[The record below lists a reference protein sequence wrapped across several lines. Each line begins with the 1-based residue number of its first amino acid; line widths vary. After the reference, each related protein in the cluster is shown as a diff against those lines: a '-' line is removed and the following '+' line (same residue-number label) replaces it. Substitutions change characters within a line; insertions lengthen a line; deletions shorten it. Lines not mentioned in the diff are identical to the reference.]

1 MGCFDKRLNYKP
13 FEYTEAITLM
23 EKLNHTY
30 WLHSELPFKSDKHEF
45 ETLRSHEKEATIRNL
60 CAISTIEIAVKE
72 FWGQLGQL
80 FPKAEF
86 SMLGTTAAET
96 EVRHAESYSRILSLL
111 GIEDIFLKALN
122 NPVLRGR
129 FDYLNKYLDITPK
142 TSDKKK
148 QLIKVILFAIL
159 IENTSLFGQF
169 AGVMYLY
176 RSKGVMKDI
185 RNIIKWTAIDEQLH
199 FNIGVMVVSIVRK
212 EYPELFDE
220 DLEDLVKKACLK
232 SLKHEKEILEWI
244 FEKGEFEGLSVI
256 DIHTYMK
263 SRVNDSMEQLG
274 FSKVFV
280 EELNLENTKFFYE
293 EVFVDSMDDF
303 FAVRPVDYTLGDVSI
318 TGDDLF

>member
-1 MGCFDKRLNYKP
+1 MGCFDKRLTYKP
-13 FEYTEAITLM
+13 FEYPEAITLM
-23 EKLNHTY
+23 EKLNHSY

-45 ETLRSHEKEATIRNL
+45 DTLEPHEKEATIRNL
-60 CAISTIEIAVKE
+60 CAISMIEVTVKE

-80 FPKAEF
+80 LPKAEF
-86 SMLGTTAAET
+86 SMLGTTAAEA

-111 GIEDIFLKALN
+111 GIEHVFQDALN

-129 FDYLNKYLDITPK
+129 FDYLNKYLDITPR

-176 RSKGVMKDI
+176 RTKGAMKDI

-199 FNIGVMVVSIVRK
+199 FNIGVTVVNIIKK
-212 EYPELFDE
+212 EHPELFDE
-220 DLEDLVKKACLK
+220 DLEQLVKTACVK
-232 SLKHEKEILEWI
+232 SIKHEKEILNWI
-244 FEKGEFEGLSVI
+244 FEQGEFDNLSI
-256 DIHTYMK
+256 KDIHSYMK
-263 SRVNDSMEQLG
+263 KRVNDSMEKLG
-274 FSKVFV
+274 FSIIFE
-280 EELNLENTKFFYE
+280 EELELSKTDFFFE
-293 EVFVDSMDDF
+293 EVFADSMDDF

-318 TGDDLF
+318 TGEDLF